1 MMKIPLEIPRQPLP
15 EVGDILVAE
24 PFMRDENLR
33 RTVIYICEVSEDGA
47 YGMVLNHPLPV
58 PMKTLIE
65 DFPESDFFAHY
76 GGPVDDEK
84 LFYIHNLDFLD
95 NAEEITKNLFF
106 GGSFADVKTKI
117 IAGDI
122 DNNNIRFFVGY
133 TGWDK
138 GQLQREIREKSWI
151 VWKTHTRT
159 ILDSTDSEL
168 WSTSMKEMG
177 GIYAEMEKYPL
188 FYEHN

>member
-1 MMKIPLEIPRQPLP
+1 MKIPLDIPRQPLP

-24 PFMRDENLR
+24 PFMRDDNLR
-33 RTVIYICEVSEDGA
+33 RTVIYLCEVSDDGA
-47 YGMVLNHPLPV
+47 YGMVLNQPLPV
-58 PMKTLIE
+58 PMKMLID
-65 DFPESDFFAHY
+65 DFPESEFIANY

-84 LFYIHNLDFLD
+84 LFYIHNLNFMDD
-95 NAEEITKNLFF
+95 AEQIKDDLFF
-106 GGSFADVKTKI
+106 GGSFEEVKTKI
-117 IAGDI
+117 ISGEVDTS
-122 DNNNIRFFVGY
+122 NIRFFVGY

-151 VWKTHTRT
+151 VWKNHSRT
-159 ILDSTDSEL
+159 ILNSADLEL
-168 WSTSMKEMG
+168 WSICMKEMG

>member
-1 MMKIPLEIPRQPLP
+1 MKIPLDIPKQPFP
-15 EVGDILVAE
+15 EVGDLLISE

-33 RTVIYICEVSEDGA
+33 RSVIYLCEVSEDGA

-58 PMKTLIE
+58 PMKMLID
-65 DFPESDFFAHY
+65 DFPESEFYANY

-84 LFYIHNLDFLD
+84 LFYIHNLDFMD
-95 NAEEITKNLFF
+95 NAEQIKDDLFF
-106 GGSFADVKTKI
+106 GGSFEEVKTKI
-117 IAGDI
+117 VSGEI
-122 DNNNIRFFVGY
+122 DSSNIRFFVGY

-151 VWKTHTRT
+151 VWKNHSRT
-159 ILDSTDSEL
+159 ILNSVDLEL
-168 WSTSMKEMG
+168 WSVCMKEMG